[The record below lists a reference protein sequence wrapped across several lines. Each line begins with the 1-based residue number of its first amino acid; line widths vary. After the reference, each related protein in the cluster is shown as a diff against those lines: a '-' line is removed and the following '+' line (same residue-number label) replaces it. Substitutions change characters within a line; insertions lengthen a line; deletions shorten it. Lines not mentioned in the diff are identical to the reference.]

1 MVMLFSTGMDKKIN
15 YTAIFFIMVF
25 ASDNT
30 NYQDTPHLNEFSCVS
45 KINDSLISTK
55 FI

>member
-30 NYQDTPHLNEFSCVS
+30 NYQDTRAHLKEFSCVS
-45 KINDSLISTK
+45 KINDSL
-55 FI
+55 FY